1 MLRKPYYRFHTE
13 ADKSQGHFT
22 TYSLSLPHM
31 KTKINKIDNK
41 NILQFLIHFTGWG
54 LFFGLPFLIFWK
66 YPDFNIMDKV
76 LHHSVTVL
84 SLMTVFYLDYFVLTE
99 KFLFNRKTG
108 KFFIYNIV
116 LILLIGIA
124 VHLWQESNM
133 PQMIQKGKLPPE
145 GMPNGIFFLMRD
157 IISLLTVAVL
167 SVTIKITG
175 KWYKTETERHQ
186 EQTERTEAELRN
198 LRQQLN
204 PHFLFNTLNNIY
216 AQIAINPD
224 EAQKSMLELSKLL
237 RYVLYENN
245 ENFVE
250 LERELNFIHNY
261 VELMRIRINP
271 EVDMKINISVN
282 DTKSLV
288 APLLFITLIENAF
301 KHGISPTQT
310 SFIDINIHQNKEGQ
324 LYCIIRN
331 SYFPKDETDKSGSG
345 IGLDN
350 LRRRLEILYP
360 HKHILRTVKEGDI
373 FISELIIPLNKPNEQ

>member
-1 MLRKPYYRFHTE
+1 
-13 ADKSQGHFT
+13 
-22 TYSLSLPHM
+22 M
-31 KTKINKIDNK
+31 KTKINKFDNK
-41 NILQFLIHFTGWG
+41 NIIQFLIHFTGWG
-54 LFFGLPFLIFWK
+54 LFFSLPFLIFWK
-66 YPDFNIMDKV
+66 YPDFNILDKV

-84 SLMTVFYLDYFVLTE
+84 SLMTVFYLNYFILTE
-99 KFLFNRKTG
+99 KFLFNRKTD
-108 KFFIYNIV
+108 KFLIYNI
-116 LILLIGIA
+116 LIILLIGIA
-124 VHLWQESNM
+124 VHFWQESNM
-133 PQMIQKGKLPPE
+133 PQMMQKEKFPPE
-145 GMPNGIFFLMRD
+145 LIPHGIFFLMRD

-175 KWYKTETERHQ
+175 KWYKTEAERHI

-250 LERELNFIHNY
+250 LEHELNFIHNY

-282 DTKSLV
+282 ETKSMV

-301 KHGISPTQT
+301 KHGISPTKP
-310 SFIDINIHQNKEGQ
+310 SFIDIDIHQNKEGQ
-324 LYCIIRN
+324 LYCTIRN

-360 HKHILRTVKEGDI
+360 HKHILRTVKEGEI
-373 FISELIIPLNKPNEQ
+373 FISELIIPLNKPDEL